1 MSRKK
6 LSSATG
12 SVLIKTTLLKSP
24 AEELKCTQ
32 MAFLSKQVLSKFST
46 LLGSDLVLQAV
57 ETTKVE
63 ARR

>member
-12 SVLIKTTLLKSP
+12 SVLIKTTLLKSL

-32 MAFLSKQVLSKFST
+32 MAFLSEQVLT

-57 ETTKVE
+57 ETTNIEVRKPGVW
-63 ARR
+63 